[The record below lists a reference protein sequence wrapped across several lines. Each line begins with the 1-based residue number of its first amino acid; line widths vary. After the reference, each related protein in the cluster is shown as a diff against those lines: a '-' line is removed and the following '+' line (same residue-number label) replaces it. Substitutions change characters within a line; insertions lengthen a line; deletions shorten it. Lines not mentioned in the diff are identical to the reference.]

1 LAGSWLVN
9 RRTTLTLSVA
19 ALLVAAGA
27 VPQAFPQ
34 SSPYSR
40 QNPTAE
46 RVVTRLADEYVR
58 ETIAAYPEYA
68 FLNGFSLPR
77 HDGLSDNSTAAY
89 RAWEKKEDRWWKEV
103 SAIDPTSLWGK
114 PEWITYGFL
123 RERLESSRESRVCRN
138 ELWPVN
144 QLSGWQAKFTA
155 LAEAQ
160 PVGTAE
166 LRDQALARWSKLPRY
181 LDNEISR
188 MREGLKLGYST
199 PRHNVQLSIEQLEL
213 VLNSPLGDSPF
224 FSPAQRDSAPGF
236 RAAWER
242 LLGDKLSPAIRRY
255 ADFLR
260 AEYLP
265 RARSAIAISAEPDG
279 AACYQASFRAV
290 TSLDRP
296 PRETYAKGEA
306 RVAQHESEMAR
317 IGREALGTSDVAALR
332 ARVDTDTANRFH
344 SREEMLAFTRD
355 AVARAKG
362 ALPKWFGRLPKAA
375 AEVRPQPEFLEANAP
390 DQYDSPAQ
398 DGSRPGVYRIN
409 LYQPE
414 KKLRSKTE
422 VTAFH
427 EIYPGHHLQIA
438 LAQEQPAVHPIS
450 QLVGTGAFVEG
461 WGRYA
466 EQLAEEMGLYT
477 SPLARLGRRS
487 WPGHGM
493 VVDPGLHLLGWSRD
507 SAINYVRNGG
517 WPEAEAMVD
526 RVVVWPAQLTAYD
539 TGALEIIALRDQAKR
554 DLGDRFDIREFHDQ
568 VLANGAITLPML
580 RQVIEH
586 WLASKKN

>member
-1 LAGSWLVN
+1 
-9 RRTTLTLSVA
+9 
-19 ALLVAAGA
+19 

-77 HDGLSDNSTAAY
+77 HDGLSDNSAAAY

-362 ALPKWFGRLPKAA
+362 ALPKWFGRLPKAE

-586 WLASKKN
+586 WIASKKN

>member
-1 LAGSWLVN
+1 MRAAVGVG
-9 RRTTLTLSVA
+9 
-19 ALLVAAGA
+19 ALLVVLGA
-27 VPQAFPQ
+27 VPQALSQ
-34 SSPYSR
+34 SSASSKDSAS
-40 QNPTAE
+40 TA
-46 RVVTRLADEYVR
+46 RAVTRLADEYVR

-68 FLNGFSLPR
+68 FLSGFTLPR
-77 HDGLSDNSTAAY
+77 HDGLSDNSAAAY
-89 RAWEKKEDRWWKEV
+89 RAWEKKEDRCWKEV
-103 SAIDPTSLWGK
+103 AAIHPASLWGK

-123 RERLESSRESRVCRN
+123 REALGTSRDSRVCRN

-144 QLSGWQAKFTA
+144 QLSGWQAKFAA
-155 LAEAQ
+155 LGEAQ
-160 PVGTAE
+160 PIGSAE
-166 LRDQALARWSKLPRY
+166 RRDEALARWAKLPRY

-199 PRHNVQLSIEQLEL
+199 PRHNVELSLEQLEQIL
-213 VLNSPLGDSPF
+213 KTPPAESPF
-224 FSPAQRDSAPGF
+224 FSPALRDSAPGF
-236 RAAWER
+236 RTAWER
-242 LLGDKLSPAIRRY
+242 LLGDKINPAIRRY
-255 ADFLR
+255 ADYLR

-265 RARSAIAISAEPDG
+265 KARTAIAVSAQPDG
-279 AACYQASFRAV
+279 AACYQAAFRSV

-306 RVAQHESEMAR
+306 RVAQHEAEMAR
-317 IGREALGTSDVAALR
+317 IGREALGTADMATLR
-332 ARVDTDTANRFH
+332 ERVDTDSANRFR

-355 AVARAKG
+355 AVARAKA
-362 ALPKWFGRLPKAA
+362 ALPKWFGRLPKAE

-390 DQYDSPAQ
+390 DQYDAPAQ
-398 DGSRPGVYRIN
+398 DGSRPGIYRIN

-438 LAQEQPAVHPIS
+438 LAQEQPTVHPIS
-450 QLVGTGAFVEG
+450 QLVGIGAFVEG

-477 SPLARLGRRS
+477 SPFARLGRRS

-493 VVDPGLHLLGWSRD
+493 VVDPGLHLFGWSRD
-507 SAINYVRNGG
+507 SAIRYVRAGG

-539 TGALEIIALRDQAKR
+539 TGALEILALREQAKR
-554 DLGDRFDIREFHDQ
+554 ELGDRFDIREFHDQ
-568 VLANGAITLPML
+568 VLANGALTLPML

-586 WLASKKN
+586 WIASKKN